1 MDGKNDGITGNS
13 KVIASCKTSSRVG
26 ASTRTDTPLGKKKKK
41 KMLSTNRVLHL
52 EKGLSFSLWLQHVC
66 HFFSGPPHKARLDKH
81 IYLTSCDN
89 LKKLCQK
96 DAGLLCLG

>member
-1 MDGKNDGITGNS
+1 MMESLATLRLLP
-13 KVIASCKTSSRVG
+13 VVRPV
-26 ASTRTDTPLGKKKKK
+26 LGLVQAPGQIHPWEKKKK